1 MSSPNAYAA
10 APCATSC
17 KIIDTKS
24 TTNDIISVFIGKLD
38 IPVNIFLNKYKITIT
53 KIAILIP
60 EFEEFACLNSL

>member
-1 MSSPNAYAA
+1 MSSPNAHAA
-10 APCATSC
+10 TPCATSC

-24 TTNDIISVFIGKLD
+24 TANDITSVFIGKLD

-60 EFEEFACLNSL
+60 EFEEFTCLNSL